1 MGFGVKALGLS
12 HSDREMES
20 EVGGK
25 EVLVRAGVCRA
36 NLAHVW
42 ADRLLLNVDPQEFT
56 IYCSRRFLRCS
67 ASSI

>member
-1 MGFGVKALGLS
+1 MPDFRQLNLGVPMGFGVKALGLS

-36 NLAHVW
+36 NLAHV
-42 ADRLLLNVDPQEFT
+42 
-56 IYCSRRFLRCS
+56 
-67 ASSI
+67 

>member
-36 NLAHVW
+36 NLAHV
-42 ADRLLLNVDPQEFT
+42 
-56 IYCSRRFLRCS
+56 
-67 ASSI
+67 